1 MRIFIVYGGPSSEN
15 EISFKSKDLFY
26 KLLENRSPELVEWKK
41 DKTFQVGNRVF
52 LVEEFLDFVKASEG
66 IFVNAM
72 HGEFC
77 EDGWIQKRLE
87 KYKISFT
94 GPSSKAAELSM
105 DKESSQ
111 EAVKDIINVIPTF
124 SIQVEKGRET
134 YDSELEKLKILSW
147 QFPLFIKP
155 NGKGSSVGI
164 LKVKDIDHLK
174 QMLFK
179 LEQDKYLIQPEIRG
193 REISIG
199 TVCDCE
205 KYLDLPATEIVP
217 KGEFFD
223 YDSKYSAAG
232 SREITPANI
241 SEDLMTRVK
250 KASIDIHNRLNL
262 GCYSR
267 TDMILVN
274 NDIYYLETNS
284 LPGMTECSLLPQ
296 QLRNIGMLEKF
307 GEILLRNLN
316 IPL

>member
-1 MRIFIVYGGPSSEN
+1 MKVYIVYGGPSSEN
-15 EISFKSKDLFY
+15 SVSQKSKTLFA
-26 KLLENRSPELVEWKK
+26 KLLQKYSPILVEWK
-41 DKTFQVGNRVF
+41 DEETFQLEGRN
-52 LVEEFLDFVKASEG
+52 LSLPEFFTLIKESDGV
-66 IFVNAM
+66 FVNAM

-77 EDGWIQKRLE
+77 EDGWIQKKLE

-134 YDSELEKLKILSW
+134 YDSELEKLKILNW

-164 LKVKDIDHLK
+164 FKVKDINHLK
-174 QMLFK
+174 QMLLK
-179 LEQDKYLIQPEIRG
+179 LEQDKYLIQPEVRG

-199 TVCDCE
+199 TVCDRGE
-205 KYLDLPATEIVP
+205 YLDLPATEIVP

-223 YDSKYSAAG
+223 YDSKYSVAG